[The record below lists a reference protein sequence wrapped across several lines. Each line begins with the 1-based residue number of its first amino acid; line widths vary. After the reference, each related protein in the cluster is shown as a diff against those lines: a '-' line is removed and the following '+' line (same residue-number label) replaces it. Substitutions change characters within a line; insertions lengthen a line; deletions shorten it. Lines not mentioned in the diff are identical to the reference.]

1 MQEELIAV
9 SEFAQYYRETTWIKA
24 VTNLAKSTGVSIT
37 KAMSLLQIPEQEQQN
52 LLALMEKE
60 EQQQSPS

>member
-37 KAMSLLQIPEQEQQN
+37 KAMSLLQIPEQKQQD
-52 LLALMEKE
+52 LLALMEEK
-60 EQQQSPS
+60 QQSPS